1 MRAVDTAQLVWSGC
15 SGGDGSDRTVSPR
28 PSQMWQREGAEKS
41 SEPLIRFVGAGVG
54 EGAVVSTR

>member
-28 PSQMWQREGAEKS
+28 PSQMWQRTWGGTKEFPEPKEGT
-41 SEPLIRFVGAGVG
+41 L
-54 EGAVVSTR
+54 